1 MQLRKQHWLWIALV
15 SFTSLTACKKD
26 NEDVQAPDADVP
38 APSGATEA
46 DKLKDTALLYA
57 KDIYLWY
64 KQIPSTFNARS
75 YSDLNKI
82 MEGIR
87 QYSIEPGFTTAVD
100 RWSFAVDRKQW
111 DNVSSGVG
119 GDFGINVFFK
129 EEGDLRV
136 SYVEKNAPAGR
147 AGIRRGWRI
156 LKLNGNSNIT
166 TGNANTIIGAVYN
179 SNSTT
184 FTFQK
189 PDNSTVDIT
198 LNAGS
203 YQEDPIQLDTVYTTG
218 SNKVG
223 YMVFNSFLG
232 DTTAVYNKFAN
243 VFSRFANAGVKDVVI
258 DLRYNGG
265 GYVTVQ
271 QKLANYLVPS
281 SANGNLMMKQEFN
294 DKYSRY
300 NSVENFKKLGNLNV
314 NRIFFIVSRSTA
326 SASELL
332 INNLKPYMD
341 VKVVGPNPTYGKP
354 VGYFPIEVGS
364 WYIFPVSFKSTN
376 KAGEGNYYNGISLTH
391 RAADGLDMD
400 WGDAKEASLA
410 SVLSYINTGSFSRT
424 TQSAFDGSDRS
435 RVLEG
440 NQTLDKGT
448 FKGMIDARRMQ

>member
-1 MQLRKQHWLWIALV
+1 MQLSKHHWLWIALI
-15 SFTSLTACKKD
+15 SFSSLTACKKD
-26 NEDVQAPDADVP
+26 NDEAP
-38 APSGATEA
+38 APEPSLPISGSEA
-46 DKLKDTALLYA
+46 EKLKDTALLYS

-64 KQIPSTFNARS
+64 KQIPSSFNARS
-75 YSDLNKI
+75 YDDLNEI

-87 QYSIEPGFTTAVD
+87 QYSSEPGFSGPVD
-100 RWSFAVDRKQW
+100 RWSFAVDQNQW

-119 GDFGINVFFK
+119 GDFGINVFFR

-147 AGIRRGWRI
+147 AGIHRGWKI
-156 LKLNGNSNIT
+156 LKLNGNTNIT
-166 TGNANTIIGAVYN
+166 TGNADFIIDAIYG
-179 SNSTT
+179 SNSTS
-184 FTFQK
+184 FTLQK

-203 YQEDPIQLDTVYTTG
+203 YQENPIHLDSIYTAG
-218 SNKVG
+218 SSKVG

-232 DTTAVYNKFAN
+232 DTIAVYNEFAK
-243 VFSRFANAGVKDVVI
+243 VFNRFASAGVKEVII

-271 QKLANYLVPS
+271 QKLANYLAPAA
-281 SANGNLMMKQEFN
+281 ANGNLMMKQEFN
-294 DKYSRY
+294 DKYTRF
-300 NSVENFKKLGNLNV
+300 NSADNFKKLGNLNI

-341 VKVVGPNPTYGKP
+341 VKVVGPSATYGKP

-376 KAGEGNYYNGISLTH
+376 KAGEGNYYNGIPLTH
-391 RAADGLDMD
+391 RAADGLDKD
-400 WGDAKEASLA
+400 WGDIGEASLSSILTYIRTGAFGRQTA
-410 SVLSYINTGSFSRT
+410 STIDANVDNVRI
-424 TQSAFDGSDRS
+424 
-435 RVLEG
+435 VEG
-440 NQTLDKGT
+440 NKTLDKGT
-448 FKGMIDARRMQ
+448 FKGMIDVRGLN

>member
-1 MQLRKQHWLWIALV
+1 MQFRKQRWLWIALV

-26 NEDVQAPDADVP
+26 NEDVQDPEQTP
-38 APSGATEA
+38 TPGTTSEI
-46 DKLKDTALLYA
+46 DKLKDTALLYS

-64 KQIPSTFNARS
+64 KQIPASFNARS
-75 YSDLNKI
+75 YNDLNKI
-82 MEGIR
+82 MEGLR
-87 QYSIEPGFTTAVD
+87 QYSVEPGFSTAVD
-100 RWSFAVDRKQW
+100 RWSFAVDRASW

-136 SYVEKNAPAGR
+136 SYVEKNAPAGK
-147 AGIRRGWRI
+147 AGIQRGWRI
-156 LKLNGNSNIT
+156 LKLNGNTNIST
-166 TGNANTIIGAVYN
+166 VNANAIVEAVYK
-179 SNSTT
+179 SNSTS

-198 LNAGS
+198 LSAGS
-203 YQEDPIQLDTVYTTG
+203 YQEDPIQLDTIYTAG

-223 YMVFNSFLG
+223 YMVFNTFLG
-232 DTTAVYNKFAN
+232 DTTAVYNKFATI
-243 VFSRFANAGVKDVVI
+243 FSRFASAGVKDLII

-271 QKLANYLVPS
+271 QKLANYLAPS

-294 DKYSRY
+294 DKYTRY
-300 NSVENFKKLGNLNV
+300 NSVENFKKLGNLNI

-341 VKVVGPNPTYGKP
+341 VKLVGPNPTYGKP

-376 KAGEGNYYNGISLTH
+376 KAGEGNYYNGLSLTH
-391 RAADGLDMD
+391 RVADGLDRD
-400 WGDAKEASLA
+400 WGDSQEASLA
-410 SVLSYINTGSFSRT
+410 SILSYIQNGSFSKT
-424 TQSAFDGSDRS
+424 AQSTIDGSDGTRTM
-435 RVLEG
+435 EG
-440 NQTLDKGT
+440 NQTLDKAT
-448 FKGMIDARRMQ
+448 FKGMIDARRIQ